1 MVVRS
6 TIAACFLVAVAAWTA
21 AATDIDGMEAA
32 VRQALESELQK
43 GYGIGFSSF
52 ECDIDED
59 IAPGGRFDCQA
70 VDESG
75 DRMAYTIGIGEDG
88 EARVILVSQPAS
100 QLSPTDREILE
111 PPCRAFLDDF
121 SAENWTAL
129 YAALDPSLREAVTA
143 DAAQAMLEP
152 VRSVLGAVKKAE
164 LQTHAVH
171 ESGRHELVY
180 RLDCEQS
187 PGEAR
192 FGIVLGD
199 GGARLTAFVITPAPG
214 SSGQAVMLEAVGR
227 DMLSGLIGEKVVRV
241 NAPFADLRELG
252 DAVEGTAWLEDGR
265 DLPIRAVQSG
275 RKDDF
280 DPVDY
285 RFQVLDVPWLLRH
298 MLEAKSRTV
307 ESVDCPQRVV
317 ADGQVVSC
325 TVTTDDGTLIVTL
338 QRQGGNYRVVESAR
352 SETR

>member
-6 TIAACFLVAVAAWTA
+6 TIATCFLVVVAWTA
-21 AATDIDGMEAA
+21 AATGIDGMEAA
-32 VRQALESELQK
+32 VRQALESELEK

-59 IAPGGRFDCQA
+59 IAPGGRFDCQT

-75 DRMAYTIGIGEDG
+75 DRMDYTIGIDESGG
-88 EARVILVSQPAS
+88 ASVILVSQPAS
-100 QLSPTDREILE
+100 QLSDADRRILE
-111 PPCRAFLDDF
+111 TPCRAFLDEF
-121 SAENWTAL
+121 SAGDWATL
-129 YAALDPSLREAVTA
+129 YASLDPSLSEAVTA
-143 DAAQAMLEP
+143 DGARAMLEP
-152 VRSVLGAVKKAE
+152 VRSVLGAVEKAE
-164 LQTHAVH
+164 LQTHAIN
-171 ESGRHELVY
+171 ESGRQELVY
-180 RLDCEQS
+180 DLDCERS

-192 FGIVLGD
+192 FGIAIGD
-199 GGARLTAFVITPAPG
+199 EGARLTAFVITPAPG

-227 DMLSGLIGEKVVRV
+227 DMLSGLIGENVVRV
-241 NAPFADLRELG
+241 NAPFSDLRELG

-298 MLEAKSRTV
+298 MLEAKSRKV

-317 ADGQVVSC
+317 ADGQVLSC
-325 TVTTDDGTLIVTL
+325 TVATDDGTLIVTL
-338 QRQGGNYRVVESAR
+338 QRQGGHYRVVESAQAPT
-352 SETR
+352 E

>member
-6 TIAACFLVAVAAWTA
+6 TIATCFLVVAAWTV

-52 ECDIDED
+52 ACDIDED

-75 DRMAYTIGIGEDG
+75 DRMEYTIGIDDDG
-88 EARVILVSQPAS
+88 GASVILVSQPAS
-100 QLSPTDREILE
+100 QLSVADRQILE
-111 PPCRAFLDDF
+111 KPCTAFLDDF
-121 SAENWTAL
+121 SAESWTEL
-129 YAALDPSLREAVTA
+129 YAALDPSLREAVTV
-143 DAAQAMLEP
+143 DAARAMLEP
-152 VRSVLGAVKKAE
+152 VRSVLGAVKNAE

-180 RLDCEQS
+180 SLDCEHN
-187 PGEAR
+187 PGDAR
-192 FGIVLGD
+192 FGVVVGD
-199 GGARLTAFVITPAPG
+199 DGARLTAFVITPAPG
-214 SSGQAVMLEAVGR
+214 SPGQAVMLEHTGL
-227 DMLSGLIGEKVVRV
+227 DMLSGLTGEKVVRLD
-241 NAPFADLRELG
+241 APLQELREFG
-252 DAVEGTAWLEDGR
+252 DAIEGTAWLEDGR
-265 DLPIRAVQSG
+265 DLAIRVVQSG

-298 MLEAKSRTV
+298 MLEAKSRTI
-307 ESVDCPQRVV
+307 ENVDCPQRVV

-325 TVTTDDGTLIVTL
+325 TVVTDDGTLVVSL
-338 QRQGGNYRVVESAR
+338 RRQGGNYRVVESAGAPT
-352 SETR
+352 E